1 MQNLLKRAPILIAIG
16 FTCIVVAALYMQSI
30 ELWPKPV
37 TAPVI
42 EITATSTSVPTQPQR
57 NIEKFKLFGDATK
70 KAEIAPPPEK
80 DLPKTNLR
88 LTLTGVS
95 AGSGDKAASAL
106 IEGPDKSTLLYKVGD
121 SVPGNATLNNIYVD
135 RVVLKRS
142 GRLENLYFPKVST
155 GGGQYLAQVENNDP
169 QSSSV
174 PRTQVKAPSV
184 DPSRKTSI
192 KERLSTLRNRIRNG
206 QN

>member
-1 MQNLLKRAPILIAIG
+1 MQNLLKRAPVLIAIG
-16 FTCIVVAALYMQSI
+16 LTCIVVAALYFQSV
-30 ELWPKPV
+30 ELWSKPV
-37 TAPVI
+37 AAPVI
-42 EITATSTSVPTQPQR
+42 LPPVTSSSIPSQPQR
-57 NIEKFKLFGDATK
+57 NIATLRLFGDATK
-70 KAEIAPPPEK
+70 KSETAPPPEK
-80 DLPKTNLR
+80 NLPKTNLR

-121 SVPGNATLNNIYVD
+121 SVPGNATLNNIYDD

-155 GGGQYLAQVENNDP
+155 GGGQYLAQVESHDQ